1 MPEIKYWHTLKIREI
16 ESILETDV
24 KAGLHPKQ
32 AGNRLIHFGPNELE
46 EKKKPSPLQIFL
58 SQFKDFL
65 VYVLIVAI
73 IVSGLVLRELVDALA
88 ISAILIL
95 NAILG
100 FVQEFRAEK
109 AMEALKRLTA
119 PTAKVIRLGQEVE
132 ISAEEVVPG
141 DLTILETGDHVPAD
155 ARIIECIAFATDE
168 SALTGESQPVNKHT
182 EPISNRLLP
191 LGDRKN
197 MVYMGTAVARGK
209 AKAVVVA
216 TGKSTEMGQIAGML
230 QIAEEKTP
238 LQKELKRVGKRI
250 AVLCLLVCF
259 IVFLSGILRGFSWAL
274 MFLAAVSLAVAAI
287 PEGLPAV
294 VTVTLALGVQ
304 NMAKKN
310 AIVRRLHA
318 VETLGSATAI
328 CTDKTGTLTK
338 NQMTVKLIYFE
349 DKMWELTDEGR
360 LKIHGKEAAPSEDL
374 MLLFKIAALCNDA
387 RIRDGKPI
395 GDPTDG
401 ALLIAAEKVGLG
413 KDALEKRAPCLNEI
427 PFDSERKRMTTVH
440 KLVDGLW
447 SMVYGKKTDEP
458 VYVALVK
465 GAPEVILARCSS
477 IHRGGSIKSLSEEER
492 KRLLHKNGGMAR
504 RGYRVLAMAYRE
516 FSEPPEIEPEALERD
531 LTFVGLVGMT
541 DPPRSEV
548 YEAIKTCHKANVQA
562 VMITG
567 DHKLTAETVAREISL
582 LDRKQIITGTE
593 LKEMSERE
601 LTSRIEE
608 IAVYARVDPRDKI
621 KIIKAF
627 KNRGHIVGMTGDGV
641 NDAPAVKM
649 ADIGIAMGIAGTD
662 VTKEASDITLADDNF
677 ATIVTAIREGR
688 LIFDNIKK
696 FILFLLSCNV
706 SEVLTMFLAMI
717 AGFPLPLLPVQILW
731 INFVTDGLPALALG
745 VDPPAPDLMDRPPRR
760 IGEGI
765 LAKEK
770 QLQILWQGLIL
781 TLGALFAFMAGL
793 FWLKVPLRGAQSM
806 VFTALVLAQ
815 ILHTL
820 NFRCE
825 RHSVFTFHSLA
836 NKSLLAA
843 IWGSIIL
850 HLGVLYI
857 PPLQSIFHTTF
868 LGAREWGII
877 LTASLVPLIIIDAIR
892 NIARK

>member
-1 MPEIKYWHTLKIREI
+1 MPENKYWHTLKIREI
-16 ESILETDV
+16 ESILKTDV
-24 KAGLHPKQ
+24 KAGLHPEQ
-32 AGNRLIHFGPNELE
+32 AQNRLIRFGLNELE
-46 EKKKPSPLQIFL
+46 EEKKPTPLQIFL

-73 IVSGLVLRELVDALA
+73 IISGLLLKELVDALA

-119 PTAKVIRLGQEVE
+119 PTAKVIRLGQEME
-132 ISAEEVVPG
+132 IPAKELVPG
-141 DLTILETGDHVPAD
+141 DLILLQTGDHVPAD
-155 ARIIECIAFATDE
+155 ARIMECTAFATDE

-182 EPISNRLLP
+182 KPVSNPLLP

-197 MVYMGTAVARGK
+197 MVYMGTAAARGR

-230 QIAEEKTP
+230 QVAGEKTP

-250 AVLCLLVCF
+250 ALLCLLVCSV
-259 IVFLSGILRGFSWAL
+259 VFLSGILRGFSWAL

-338 NQMTVKLIYFE
+338 NQMTVNLIYLE
-349 DKMWELTDEGR
+349 DKMWKLTDEGR
-360 LKIHGKEAAPSEDL
+360 LRINGKEIAPSENII
-374 MLLFKIAALCNDA
+374 LLFKIAALCNDA
-387 RIRDGKPI
+387 RFRDGKPV
-395 GDPTDG
+395 GDPTEG
-401 ALLIAAEKVGLG
+401 ALLIAAEKVGLK
-413 KDALEKRAPCLNEI
+413 KDALEKQAPRLNEI

-440 KLVDGLW
+440 KLVGGPACRQVGQE
-447 SMVYGKKTDEP
+447 SRVEG
-458 VYVALVK
+458 YVALVK
-465 GAPEVILARCSS
+465 GAPEVVLTRCSN
-477 IHRGGSIKSLSEEER
+477 IYRGGIKPLSEEER
-492 KRLLHKNGGMAR
+492 KGLLHKNGSMAR

-516 FSEPPEIEPEALERD
+516 FSEPPEIEPEALEKD

-548 YEAIKTCHKANVQA
+548 YGAIKTCHKAKVQVA
-562 VMITG
+562 MVTG
-567 DHKLTAETVAREISL
+567 DHKLTAETIAKEIDL
-582 LDRKQIITGTE
+582 LDRKQVITGPE
-593 LKEMSERE
+593 LKEISEEE

-608 IAVYARVDPRDKI
+608 IAVYARVDPKDKI

-662 VTKEASDITLADDNF
+662 VTKEASDITLTDDNF

-688 LIFDNIKK
+688 SIFDNIKK

-717 AGFPLPLLPVQILW
+717 AGLPLPLLPIQILW
-731 INFVTDGLPALALG
+731 INLVTDGLPALALG
-745 VDPPAPDLMDRPPRR
+745 TDPPAPDLMHRPPRQ

-765 LAKEK
+765 LTKER
-770 QLQILWQGLIL
+770 QLQILWQGLVL
-781 TLGALFAFMAGL
+781 ALGALFAFMAGL
-793 FWLKVPLRGAQSM
+793 FWLKIPLRSAQSM
-806 VFTALVLAQ
+806 VFTAMVLAQ

-825 RHSVFTFHSLA
+825 RHSVFTLHSLA
-836 NKSLLAA
+836 NKPLLAA

-857 PPLQSIFHTTF
+857 PPLQSIFHTAF
-868 LGAREWGII
+868 LGTREWGII
-877 LTASLVPLIIIDAIR
+877 LTASLVPLIIVDALRNAIR
-892 NIARK
+892 K